1 MKVTLGDCPGDRA
14 VDDYRRRDWVA
25 VVNRR
30 DRIIMAINGAHAYVP
45 RPHPS
50 DTNSPPQRQRGSR
63 RGADSES
70 LGRSVLE
77 EINPEIILDTV
88 LYGD

>member
-1 MKVTLGDCPGDRA
+1 MRMFPVRAHQTRIARPNGSEDRGKGRTA
-14 VDDYRRRDWVA
+14 
-25 VVNRR
+25 
-30 DRIIMAINGAHAYVP
+30 
-45 RPHPS
+45 
-50 DTNSPPQRQRGSR
+50 
-63 RGADSES
+63 